1 MNENEQ
7 EWTRMNENISI
18 PIKYIGWNKLTLLD
32 HVKEHMFAIDFLM
45 RLKTKTQ
52 NVNGINID
60 PKKRVILIKEKN
72 RRSGQT
78 KSNCSGNAFMIELAE
93 WIISLGS
100 YLIKLLKVE
109 HKERGSSREA
119 ITADGLP

>member
-7 EWTRMNENISI
+7 EWTRMNGNISI

-60 PKKRVILIKEKN
+60 PKK
-72 RRSGQT
+72 
-78 KSNCSGNAFMIELAE
+78 KSHSNKG
-93 WIISLGS
+93 
-100 YLIKLLKVE
+100 KKQKVWSN
-109 HKERGSSREA
+109 KK
-119 ITADGLP
+119 